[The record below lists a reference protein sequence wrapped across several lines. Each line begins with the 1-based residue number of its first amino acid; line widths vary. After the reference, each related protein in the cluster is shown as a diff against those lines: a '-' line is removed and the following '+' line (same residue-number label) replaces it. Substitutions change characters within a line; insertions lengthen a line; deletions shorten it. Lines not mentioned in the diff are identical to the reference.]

1 MLILPAI
8 FHLIAVVFG
17 KKGKLAIIALILC
30 CRLTAQETSFV
41 PITGL
46 SVANGLSSSNIRKIV
61 QDKYGFLWIA
71 TQDGLNRFDGRQ
83 VEVLNAGNKT
93 SSRNLPGQDIF
104 DIIPDSTGNYL
115 YALFSYAGLSK
126 IDIRT
131 VSVVKSYLYSNSKGQ
146 PDNWNKCLARK
157 GNMLYIGTNEGTVI
171 GFDTKQEKQVLL
183 LHTSELLDRVYPVD
197 KIQVTPEG
205 LLYLFLSGKGI
216 MLYDPVQQKMI
227 RFISAEELYL
237 RESGFQF
244 TDVAEHAGI
253 FWITTSMGLRCLA
266 LRNNQVQYPR
276 QLQTTPSLWF
286 LNTYLSSV
294 SVYNGKVMYSGK
306 EGLFQTDTTLY
317 NPIQI
322 RPTRSHENQD
332 FFQLANCIYQQGAVI
347 WVGSQ
352 YGLAWVK
359 NRFSP
364 FMGLSNSLNGNGNR
378 IKHSMGMLPL
388 SDSVLAVCSDD
399 ALFFANLRN
408 GSLEQFAVPDFYMS
422 VFKVPDNLFIASGD
436 QGFQLF
442 DAAGKSQKLEQHF
455 PELSSI
461 KNDLLIGAT
470 SFADSMIFMAS
481 QNQKGL
487 HCWNTLRGTVTNI
500 NTQSEGLRLQS
511 NVINRL
517 FVDSRKRLWILCDNV
532 ISLYDVRLNSIQHFT
547 LKDPVHQKPLSVI
560 MDICE
565 MANSIWL
572 AVYGTGIV
580 SLKEDLSIKAIY
592 SQQHGINNVGLY
604 KLMKLSD
611 STLMASSNNG
621 LSVLNIRTGK
631 AMNYFEEDGLHSS
644 SFEETSGA
652 MSGNYLFFGG
662 FNGFTRIDPK
672 KLNSNPPSP
681 VLYFSSA
688 SVRTET
694 SSSDTLD
701 IFMKQLIIPE
711 DASQVTVHF
720 SAVNFTSPEKVRY
733 QYMLMPISKQWE
745 DGGHEP
751 FLNLVG
757 IGPGTYTLQVRAS
770 NEAGVWSEPVQLILQ
785 FKPKW
790 FQTWWFT
797 ALLILMGVLIAFVLY
812 RIRMHQLAREEGI
825 RKKLSND
832 LHDDLGSTLNSVKVH
847 ANLAILDPDNRLHLQ
862 RIKES
867 VQQAIVSTR
876 DLIWVLDDKKDTVD
890 HLISRLMQFAEPLC
904 DAQGVA
910 LKKDISSDAWN
921 VKLGKEERRN
931 LYMIMKE
938 SINNSIKYAAC
949 SSIILQISYSNK
961 RLFISVSDN
970 GKGFNPATV
979 TPGNG
984 TINIRSRAEAA
995 GYAVNIY
1002 SAPDRG
1008 TSVQLMQQ

>member
-1 MLILPAI
+1 M
-8 FHLIAVVFG
+8 IAVVFG
-17 KKGKLAIIALILC
+17 KKRGIAIIALILC
-30 CRLTAQETSFV
+30 CRLTAQETAFV

-46 SVANGLSSSNIRKIV
+46 NVANGLSSSNIRKIV

-83 VEVLNAGNKT
+83 VEVLNAGNKNR
-93 SSRNLPGQDIF
+93 SRNLPGQDIF

-126 IDIRT
+126 IDLRT
-131 VSVVKSYLYSNSKGQ
+131 VSVVNNYIHLNGKGQ
-146 PDNWNKCLARK
+146 PDHWNKCLARK
-157 GNMLYIGTNEGTVI
+157 SSLLYIGTNEGTVI
-171 GFDTKQEKQVLL
+171 GFDTKKETEFFRLKI
-183 LHTSELLDRVYPVD
+183 SELFNRSYAVD
-197 KIQVTPEG
+197 KIKVTDEG

-216 MLYDPVQQKMI
+216 VLYDPMLRKMI
-227 RFISAEELYL
+227 RFISTAELYL
-237 RESGFQF
+237 TEDGFQF
-244 TDVAEHAGI
+244 TDVAEHAGL

-266 LRNNQVQYPR
+266 LHNNQVQYPR
-276 QLQTTPSLWF
+276 KLQTTPALWF
-286 LNTYLSSV
+286 LNKYLSSV
-294 SVYNGKVMYSGK
+294 SVYNGKVLYSGK
-306 EGLFQTDTTLY
+306 DGLFQTDSTLD
-317 NPIQI
+317 NPVHI

-332 FFQLANCIYQQGAVI
+332 FFELANCIYQQGSVI

-352 YGLAWVK
+352 YGIAWVK

-378 IKHSMGMLPL
+378 IKHTMGLLPV
-388 SDSVLAVCSDD
+388 SDSILAVCSDD
-399 ALFFANLRN
+399 ALFFANHRT
-408 GSLEQFAVPDFYMS
+408 GSVEKFAVPDFYMS
-422 VFKVPDNLFIASGD
+422 VFKVPGNLFIASGD

-442 DAAGKSQKLEQHF
+442 DVAGKPLPLDKHF
-455 PELSSI
+455 PELTSI
-461 KNDLLIGAT
+461 SHDLLIGAT

-487 HCWNTLRGTVTNI
+487 HCWNILRGTVSTI
-500 NTQSEGLRLQS
+500 NTQSAGVQLQS
-511 NVINRL
+511 NVINRV

-532 ISLYDVRLNSIQHFT
+532 ISVYDVGHNSMQHIT
-547 LKDPVHQKPLSVI
+547 LHDPVQQKPLSVI

-565 MANSIWL
+565 TANAFWL
-572 AVYGTGIV
+572 AVYGVGII
-580 SLKEDLSIKAIY
+580 SLKEDLSIKTIY
-592 SQQHGINNVGLY
+592 AQRNGINNIGLY

-621 LSVLNIRTGK
+621 LSVLNIRSGK
-631 AMNYFEEDGLHSS
+631 AINYFEEDGLHSS

-652 MSGNYLFFGG
+652 ISGNYLFFGG

-672 KLNSNPPSP
+672 KISSNPPAP

-688 SVRTET
+688 SVSTEA
-694 SSSDTLD
+694 SSADTLD
-701 IFMKQLIIPE
+701 IFMKQLVIPE
-711 DASQVTVHF
+711 DASQVTIHF

-733 QYMLMPISKQWE
+733 QYMLNPISKQWE

-770 NEAGVWSEPVQLILQ
+770 NEAGVWSEPVQLVLQ

-797 ALLILMGVLIAFVLY
+797 ALLILMGILIAFVLY
-812 RIRMHQLAREEGI
+812 RMRMHQLAREEGI

-847 ANLAILDPDNRLHLQ
+847 ATLALLDPQNNVHLQ

-867 VQQAIVSTR
+867 IQQAIVSTR

-890 HLISRLMQFAEPLC
+890 HLVSRLMQFAEPLC
-904 DAQGVA
+904 DAQGVS
-910 LKKDISSDAWN
+910 LKKDISADAWN

-938 SINNSIKYAAC
+938 SINNSIKYAGC
-949 SSIILQISYSNK
+949 SSIMLQINYINK
-961 RLFISVSDN
+961 RLHITVSDN
-970 GKGFNPATV
+970 GQGFDPATV

-984 TINIRSRAEAA
+984 TVNIRSRAEAA
-995 GYAVNIY
+995 GYLSNIY
-1002 SAPDRG
+1002 SAPGNG
-1008 TSVQLMQQ
+1008 TSVQLSKQ